1 MVRDERLVRT
11 LVILGICCA
20 VVYLGRFLWEIGQS
34 LANLILLLALAWLV
48 AYVLGPVV
56 QWLYRL
62 RIPKHTIEWVGN
74 RWGDRPAKR
83 LQVVNIPY
91 GLAVLLIYFLLLV
104 ILIAAIVLAVPGII
118 KQLGQLANQ
127 VPDYIEQ
134 VPDWW
139 VGIQATIVRRFNVD
153 PETLAKVVP
162 IDRFAAE
169 ATSALPDIIG
179 NAVTVMQTI
188 ASGVASVSLMLILS
202 LYIMIDARRVSD
214 QFYRLVPL
222 RYEDDFQFIFNTFDR
237 TFGAFLRGQVLMV
250 VITVIFTG
258 AVMRLFNLQFT
269 MVTAILAGLAMFIPE
284 LGAPIALFA
293 PSVAS
298 TLQGSDATIPLFII
312 VLVFQQI
319 LLRLVMPKI
328 LGEAMGMPPLLILV
342 SVLVSATVLGFW
354 GFFFGVPL
362 AGALYIIGVVTL
374 ERVKQTADAQDQQ
387 RHDQEQAHHIA
398 DAYE

>member
-20 VVYLGRFLWEIGQS
+20 VVYLGRFLWDIGRG
-34 LANLILLLALAWLV
+34 LANLILLLALAWLM
-48 AYVLGPVV
+48 AYVLGPVA
-56 QWLYRL
+56 QWLHRL
-62 RIPKHTIEWVGN
+62 RIPKRTIEWVGN

-104 ILIAAIVLAVPGII
+104 ILIAATVLAVPGII

-139 VGIQATIVRRFNVD
+139 VGVQDTIVRRFNVD

-222 RYEDDFQFIFNTFDR
+222 RYQDDFQFIFNTFDR

-250 VITVIFTG
+250 VITIIFTG
-258 AVMRLFNLQFT
+258 AVMRLFGLQFT
-269 MVTAILAGLAMFIPE
+269 MVTAILAGLVMFIPE

-312 VLVFQQI
+312 VLIFQQI

-342 SVLVSATVLGFW
+342 SVLVSAMVLGFW

-374 ERVKQTADAQDQQ
+374 ERIKQTADAQHQQ
-387 RHDQEQAHHIA
+387 RHDEEQAHHTV
-398 DAYE
+398 DAIE